1 MKTTNS
7 ITLPDGRKLSYAE
20 FGKPDGHPVIY
31 FHGGGS
37 GSRLDPLLLGNELIS
52 QSGIHMIAPDRPGI
66 GQSDFQPHRG
76 FADYPPDILFL
87 ADTLGLDKFSV
98 LGISGGGGY
107 VLACAAKIP
116 DRLWNAVVVSG
127 AWEIDDLSDL
137 PISTRWV
144 YALIKKFPGLYN
156 ILLKLLL
163 RSLQGSPEK
172 LLANFKKQSPAV
184 DYAVLVPRI
193 QAFQASLNEAMHQ
206 GIKGVAL
213 DVLLYLR
220 PWDFNLD
227 EIQIPLTFFHGG
239 QDRNVPMS
247 MAKRAVDRL
256 PTAKLLA
263 YPNEGHMSIIINQ
276 FEAIAKA
283 LIEK

>member
-1 MKTTNS
+1 
-7 ITLPDGRKLSYAE
+7 
-20 FGKPDGHPVIY
+20 
-31 FHGGGS
+31 
-37 GSRLDPLLLGNELIS
+37 LDPLLLGNELIS
-52 QSGIHMIAPDRPGI
+52 QSGIRMIAPDRPGI

-87 ADTLGLDKFSV
+87 ANTLGLDKFSV
-98 LGISGGGGY
+98 LGISCGGGY

-116 DRLWNAVVVSG
+116 DRLWSVVVVSG
-127 AWEIDDLSDL
+127 AWEMDDLSDL
-137 PISTRWV
+137 PISTRWA

-156 ILLKLLL
+156 ILLKLVL

-172 LLANFKKQSPAV
+172 SLANFKKQSPAV

-193 QAFQASLNEAMHQ
+193 QAFQASLNEAMYQ

-220 PWDFNLD
+220 LWDFDLD

-239 QDRNVPMS
+239 QDRNIPMS

-263 YPNEGHMSIIINQ
+263 YPNEGHISIVINQ
-276 FEAIAKA
+276 FEAIARA
-283 LIEK
+283 LKSD